1 MNKEVV
7 LQGLNVFWKG
17 MLAIFIAIIVIMLAV
32 YLLQKVSEATDNVI
46 ANRAATAD
54 EREAKKQA
62 KKAEREERKLA
73 KQAAKQA
80 QKVQTPPDDTTGA

>member
-17 MLAIFIAIIVIMLAV
+17 MLAIFIAIIIIMLAV

-46 ANRAATAD
+46 ANRTTTAG

-73 KQAAKQA
+73 RQAAKQA
-80 QKVQTPPDDTTGA
+80 KEATPPDDTKSA

>member
-1 MNKEVV
+1 MNKETV

-17 MLAIFIAIIVIMLAV
+17 MLAIFIAIIIIMLAV

-54 EREAKKQA
+54 EREAVKQA
-62 KKAEREERKLA
+62 KRAEKEERKLA
-73 KQAAKQA
+73 RQAAKQA
-80 QKVQTPPDDTTGA
+80 KKLQTPPDDTTNA

>member
-17 MLAIFIAIIVIMLAV
+17 MLAIFIAIIIIMLAV

-73 KQAAKQA
+73 RQAAKQA
-80 QKVQTPPDDTTGA
+80 KEATPPDDTTGA

>member
-1 MNKEVV
+1 MNKEVI

-17 MLAIFIAIIVIMLAV
+17 MLAIFIAIIIIMLAV
-32 YLLQKVSEATDNVI
+32 YLLQKVSDATDNVI

-73 KQAAKQA
+73 RQAAKQA
-80 QKVQTPPDDTTGA
+80 KEATPPDDTKSA

>member
-17 MLAIFIAIIVIMLAV
+17 MLAIFIAIIIIMLAV

-73 KQAAKQA
+73 RQAAKQA
-80 QKVQTPPDDTTGA
+80 KEATPTDDTKSA

>member
-1 MNKEVV
+1 MNKETV

-17 MLAIFIAIIVIMLAV
+17 MLAISIAIIIIMLAV

-54 EREAKKQA
+54 EREAVKQA
-62 KKAEREERKLA
+62 KRAEKEERKLA
-73 KQAAKQA
+73 RQAAKQA
-80 QKVQTPPDDTTGA
+80 KKLQTPPDDTTNA

>member
-7 LQGLNVFWKG
+7 LQGLDVFWKG
-17 MLAIFIAIIVIMLAV
+17 MLAIFIAIIIIMLAV

-46 ANRAATAD
+46 ANRTATAD

-62 KKAEREERKLA
+62 KKAEREERKRA
-73 KQAAKQA
+73 RQAAKQA
-80 QKVQTPPDDTTGA
+80 KEATPPDDTKSA

>member
-7 LQGLNVFWKG
+7 LQGLDVFWKG
-17 MLAIFIAIIVIMLAV
+17 MLAIFIAIIIIMLAV

-46 ANRAATAD
+46 VNRTATAG

-73 KQAAKQA
+73 RQAAKQA
-80 QKVQTPPDDTTGA
+80 KEATPPDDTKSA